1 MSSKRQQ
8 ARNEKALQD
17 LVHNVAGNNI
27 CADCHTRNPA
37 WASWSLGVFLC
48 MRCAAI
54 HRKLGTHISKVKSL
68 SMDSWTNEQ
77 VDNMRKVGNVVSN
90 QIYNPENKR
99 PPVPVDADE
108 ADSAMERFIRQKY
121 TNNVAKKSSS
131 RSSPQF
137 DEGTPPP
144 LPPKN
149 SKFGFRSATSS
160 LFPMSRS
167 KKEKAAAE
175 MREPPSPNMTNKP
188 SKVFGTTVGYDDPD
202 ETEKKMNRLRDMG
215 FQDTQ
220 RNAMVL
226 KGVNGNLEKA
236 IEALVRLG
244 EGDRRSPAASS
255 PIDPPP
261 LRTSKSMTPLSSNS
275 AGLSFGLSVG
285 GKANSDR
292 PFTPSSATTSNN
304 PYDAFPTPQPQTAQS
319 TGSLQNNNPYN
330 THSTNPFGPVR
341 QSTDPLSQAFQGL
354 TVAAPQQLFPNH
366 TGGPAAQQ
374 PQPQLQQQQ
383 QQYQQQQVI
392 YQQTPTQSYPSSP
405 QNYQGLPF
413 PTMPSMTY
421 PQPSQQPIHQQQT
434 GYNPFF
440 SNNMAAPQQTQMSQ
454 MQQSMSMQNLS
465 LNTGQTQLGGSSN
478 PFARSPTRIAS
489 PSMLGQIPEQSQ
501 STFQSMSPASQ
512 QPQQAPMTNNPF
524 FTAGPVQ
531 SPAQM
536 GQQQQYFAPQ
546 RPDKA
551 SIMALYGQSAMSSPQ
566 PTMSPQP
573 EQQQQMYQQQ
583 QPLSPNYATYAQQP
597 TSPAAPE
604 PLMQLQRA
612 QTAPVAAPSHA
623 PMSPA
628 QNPNS
633 KNPFMNASSMASP
646 TAPTDPFASGRHV
659 TRESIILGNDMAWA
673 NGRHSPD
680 AFASLSARHG

>member
-17 LVHNVAGNNI
+17 LVHKVAGNNI

-90 QIYNPENKR
+90 QIYNPENKK

-121 TNNVAKKSSS
+121 TNNVAKKSSNP
-131 RSSPQF
+131 SSPRS

-160 LFPMSRS
+160 LFQRP
-167 KKEKAAAE
+167 KKDRAPEVHG
-175 MREPPSPNMTNKP
+175 PPSPRLTNKP
-188 SKVFGTTVGYDDPD
+188 SKVFGTTVGYDNPD
-202 ETEKKMNRLRDMG
+202 EREKNMIRLRDMG
-215 FQDTQ
+215 FHDFQ

-226 KGVNGNLEKA
+226 KGVNGDLEKA

-244 EGDRRSPAASS
+244 EGDRRSPGAL
-255 PIDPPP
+255 PPANP
-261 LRTSKSMTPLSSNS
+261 PTLRTTKSMTPLSTNP
-275 AGLSFGLSVG
+275 AGISIGLTVG
-285 GKANSDR
+285 GRADSDR
-292 PFTPSSATTSNN
+292 PYTPSSVTTSNN
-304 PYDAFPTPQPQTAQS
+304 PFDAFPTAQPQTAQS

-330 THSTNPFGPVR
+330 QQSTNPFGPVR

-354 TVAAPQQLFPNH
+354 TVNAPQALFPHH

-374 PQPQLQQQQ
+374 AP
-383 QQYQQQQVI
+383 QQVI
-392 YQQTPTQSYPSSP
+392 YQQSQAPSYSSSSHTP
-405 QNYQGLPF
+405 QGVPF
-413 PTMPSMTY
+413 STMPSMTF
-421 PQPSQQPIHQQQT
+421 PQPSQQPIQQQPT

-440 SNNMAAPQQTQMSQ
+440 PNNLAAPQQPQMPQMPQNPHMPQSFSQ
-454 MQQSMSMQNLS
+454 PNLS
-465 LNTGQTQLGGSSN
+465 LNTAQSQLGGGSN

-489 PSMLGQIPEQSQ
+489 PSVLGQIPEQSQ
-501 STFQSMSPASQ
+501 SNFQSMAPMYQ
-512 QPQQAPMTNNPF
+512 QQMQAPSTNNPF
-524 FTAGPVQ
+524 LAGAPVQ
-531 SPAQM
+531 SPAQT

-546 RPDKA
+546 RADKA
-551 SIMALYGQSAMSSPQ
+551 SIMALYGQAAVTSSQ
-566 PTMSPQP
+566 PTMSPA
-573 EQQQQMYQQQ
+573 QQQPYQQQ
-583 QPLSPNYATYAQQP
+583 PPASPNYATYAQQP

-604 PLMQLQRA
+604 PSMHLQRA
-612 QTAPVAAPSHA
+612 QTAPIAPVAHA
-623 PMSPA
+623 SMNPA
-628 QNPNS
+628 QSVNS
-633 KNPFMNASSMASP
+633 KNPFMNATSVVSP
-646 TAPTDPFASGRHV
+646 AAPTDPFASGRHI

-680 AFASLSARHG
+680 AFASLSARHV